1 MTPSGVYISENLKV
15 QGKDKLMKMKR
26 FAAAL
31 LALILCA
38 TLMTACSPK
47 PEQPA
52 ATSGNATAAPTATPE
67 ATAEPTA
74 EPTSAP
80 TPTPPEATAVP
91 EKTDTAVPATAE
103 KNGMYDALCDLFQ
116 NYHPGTAGSSLT
128 GARIAATI
136 VDFSIANGPDAVQA
150 GAQAFDLGEE
160 TEFGETF
167 AEKLAI
173 MYETAMGL
181 YGENGKS
188 LLTDSG
194 YTPTHYPYT
203 AKDVRDAYIEIF
215 TARSYDLPAVV
226 RVYRINANADG
237 FLAVGVRLDG
247 EEITADALNA
257 AMNGLLFENGAAFH
271 TVTVDEAGHIKA
283 DLNDA
288 FAAQVRSFGT
298 SGEYYLVGGVVNTLL
313 DIYDGADVTLTVNGA
328 PLESGHAV
336 YDTALT
342 RFAE

>member
-1 MTPSGVYISENLKV
+1 
-15 QGKDKLMKMKR
+15 MKMKR

-136 VDFSIANGPDAVQA
+136 VDFSIANGPDAVRA

-194 YTPTHYPYT
+194 YTPTHYPYA

-271 TVTVDEAGHIKA
+271 TVTVDEAGHIQA

-328 PLESGHAV
+328 PLECGHAV

>member
-1 MTPSGVYISENLKV
+1 MRSRSAIVWPPDVIVSVPSVCPASTGAVTDSSTQTRLS
-15 QGKDKLMKMKR
+15 
-26 FAAAL
+26 
-31 LALILCA
+31 
-38 TLMTACSPK
+38 T
-47 PEQPA
+47 PA
-52 ATSGNATAAPTATPE
+52 A
-67 ATAEPTA
+67 
-74 EPTSAP
+74 SALSMRMGVSSAR
-80 TPTPPEATAVP
+80 TGVISAAVP
-91 EKTDTAVPATAE
+91 SVT
-103 KNGMYDALCDLFQ
+103 
-116 NYHPGTAGSSLT
+116 GTAGSSLT

-136 VDFSIANGPDAVQA
+136 VDFSIANGPDAVRA

-271 TVTVDEAGHIKA
+271 TVTVDEAGHIQA

>member
-1 MTPSGVYISENLKV
+1 MTPSGVYISENPKV
-15 QGKDKLMKMKR
+15 QGKDKLMKKKR

-136 VDFSIANGPDAVQA
+136 VDFSIANGPDAVRA

-194 YTPTHYPYT
+194 YTPTHYPYA

-271 TVTVDEAGHIKA
+271 TVTVDEAGHIQA

>member
-1 MTPSGVYISENLKV
+1 M
-15 QGKDKLMKMKR
+15 
-26 FAAAL
+26 
-31 LALILCA
+31 
-38 TLMTACSPK
+38 
-47 PEQPA
+47 
-52 ATSGNATAAPTATPE
+52 
-67 ATAEPTA
+67 
-74 EPTSAP
+74 
-80 TPTPPEATAVP
+80 P

-136 VDFSIANGPDAVQA
+136 VDFSIANGPDAVRA

-194 YTPTHYPYT
+194 YTPTHYPYA

>member
-1 MTPSGVYISENLKV
+1 MTPSGVYIENPKV

-136 VDFSIANGPDAVQA
+136 VDFSIANGPDAVRA

-194 YTPTHYPYT
+194 YTPTHYPYA

-271 TVTVDEAGHIKA
+271 TVTVDEAGHIQA

>member
-1 MTPSGVYISENLKV
+1 
-15 QGKDKLMKMKR
+15 MKMKR

-52 ATSGNATAAPTATPE
+52 AASGNATAAPTATPE

-91 EKTDTAVPATAE
+91 EKTDTVVPATAE

-136 VDFSIANGPDAVQA
+136 VDFSIANGPDAVRA

-247 EEITADALNA
+247 EEEITADALNA

>member
-1 MTPSGVYISENLKV
+1 
-15 QGKDKLMKMKR
+15 MKMKR

-80 TPTPPEATAVP
+80 TPTPPEATAAP
-91 EKTDTAVPATAE
+91 EKNDTAVPATAE

-136 VDFSIANGPDAVQA
+136 VDFSIANGPDAVRA

-194 YTPTHYPYT
+194 YTPTHYPYA

-271 TVTVDEAGHIKA
+271 TVTVDEAGHIQA

>member
-1 MTPSGVYISENLKV
+1 MTPSGVYISKNPKV

-136 VDFSIANGPDAVQA
+136 VDFSIANGPDAVRA

-194 YTPTHYPYT
+194 YTPTHYPYA

-336 YDTALT
+336 YDMALT

>member
-1 MTPSGVYISENLKV
+1 
-15 QGKDKLMKMKR
+15 MKMKR

-136 VDFSIANGPDAVQA
+136 VDFSIANGPDAVRA

-160 TEFGETF
+160 NEFGETF

-194 YTPTHYPYT
+194 YTPTHYPYA

>member
-1 MTPSGVYISENLKV
+1 
-15 QGKDKLMKMKR
+15 MKMKR

-136 VDFSIANGPDAVQA
+136 VDFSIANGPDAVRA

-194 YTPTHYPYT
+194 YTPTHYPYA

>member
-1 MTPSGVYISENLKV
+1 
-15 QGKDKLMKMKR
+15 MKMKR

-136 VDFSIANGPDAVQA
+136 VDFSIANGPDAVRA

-194 YTPTHYPYT
+194 YTPTHYPYA

-226 RVYRINANADG
+226 RVYRINANANG

>member
-1 MTPSGVYISENLKV
+1 
-15 QGKDKLMKMKR
+15 MKMKR

-52 ATSGNATAAPTATPE
+52 ATSGNATAVPTATPE

-136 VDFSIANGPDAVQA
+136 VDFSIANGPDAVRA

-194 YTPTHYPYT
+194 YTPTHYPYA

>member
-1 MTPSGVYISENLKV
+1 
-15 QGKDKLMKMKR
+15 MKMKR

-136 VDFSIANGPDAVQA
+136 VDFSIANGPDAVRA

-194 YTPTHYPYT
+194 YTPTHYPYA

-215 TARSYDLPAVV
+215 IARSYDLPAVV

-271 TVTVDEAGHIKA
+271 TVTVDEAGHIQA

>member
-1 MTPSGVYISENLKV
+1 
-15 QGKDKLMKMKR
+15 MKAKK
-26 FAAAL
+26 FVTVFLTLAVCTAL
-31 LALILCA
+31 LAGCTPPPA
-38 TLMTACSPK
+38 
-47 PEQPA
+47 QPA

-67 ATAEPTA
+67 ATPEPTA
-74 EPTSAP
+74 EPTAAAEPAGGDSSPLPA
-80 TPTPPEATAVP
+80 
-91 EKTDTAVPATAE
+91 DTGVPATAE

-136 VDFSIANGPDAVQA
+136 VDFSLTNGPDAVRS

-160 TEFGETF
+160 TEFGEKFTD
-167 AEKLAI
+167 KLAM

-181 YGENGKS
+181 YGESGKS
-188 LLTDSG
+188 LLTDGG

-203 AKDVRDAYIEIF
+203 AKDVRDAYIAIF
-215 TARSYDLPAVV
+215 DARGYELPAVV

-257 AMNGLLFENGAAFH
+257 AMNGLLFENGAALN
-271 TVTVDEAGHIKA
+271 TVEVDEAGHIKA

-313 DIYDGADVTLTVNGA
+313 DVYDGADVTLTVNGA

-342 RFAE
+342 RFEG

>member
-1 MTPSGVYISENLKV
+1 MTPSGVYISENPKV

-103 KNGMYDALCDLFQ
+103 KIGMYDALCDLFQ

-136 VDFSIANGPDAVQA
+136 VDFSIANGPDAVRA

-194 YTPTHYPYT
+194 YTPTHYPYA

>member
-1 MTPSGVYISENLKV
+1 
-15 QGKDKLMKMKR
+15 MKMKR

-80 TPTPPEATAVP
+80 TPTPPEAAAVP

-136 VDFSIANGPDAVQA
+136 VDFSIANGPDAVRA

-194 YTPTHYPYT
+194 YTPTHYPYA

-271 TVTVDEAGHIKA
+271 TVTVDEAGHIQA

>member
-1 MTPSGVYISENLKV
+1 
-15 QGKDKLMKMKR
+15 MKMKR

-52 ATSGNATAAPTATPE
+52 ATSGNATEAPTATPE

-136 VDFSIANGPDAVQA
+136 VDFSIANGPDAVRA

-194 YTPTHYPYT
+194 YTPTHYPYA

-257 AMNGLLFENGAAFH
+257 AMNGLLFENGASFH

-336 YDTALT
+336 YDMALT

>member
-1 MTPSGVYISENLKV
+1 MTPSGVYISENPKV

-52 ATSGNATAAPTATPE
+52 AASGNATEAPTATPE

-136 VDFSIANGPDAVQA
+136 VDFSIANGPDAVRA

-194 YTPTHYPYT
+194 YTPTHYPYA

-271 TVTVDEAGHIKA
+271 TVTVDEAGHIQA

>member
-1 MTPSGVYISENLKV
+1 MTPSGVYIENPKV

-52 ATSGNATAAPTATPE
+52 ATSGNATEAPTATPE

-136 VDFSIANGPDAVQA
+136 VDFSIANGPDAVRA

-194 YTPTHYPYT
+194 YTPTHYPYA

-271 TVTVDEAGHIKA
+271 TVTVDEAGHIQA

>member
-1 MTPSGVYISENLKV
+1 MTPSGVYIENPKV

-136 VDFSIANGPDAVQA
+136 VDFSIANGPDAVRA

-181 YGENGKS
+181 YGENGKR

-194 YTPTHYPYT
+194 YTPTHYPYA

>member
-1 MTPSGVYISENLKV
+1 
-15 QGKDKLMKMKR
+15 MKMKR

-38 TLMTACSPK
+38 TLMSACSPK

-136 VDFSIANGPDAVQA
+136 VDFSIANGPDAVRA

-194 YTPTHYPYT
+194 YTPTHYPYA

>member
-1 MTPSGVYISENLKV
+1 MTPSGVYIENPKV

-67 ATAEPTA
+67 ATA
-74 EPTSAP
+74 
-80 TPTPPEATAVP
+80 VP

-136 VDFSIANGPDAVQA
+136 VDFSLTNGPDAVRS

-194 YTPTHYPYT
+194 YTPTHYPYA

>member
-1 MTPSGVYISENLKV
+1 
-15 QGKDKLMKMKR
+15 MKMKR

-136 VDFSIANGPDAVQA
+136 VDFSIANGPDAVRA

-167 AEKLAI
+167 SEKLAI

-194 YTPTHYPYT
+194 YTPTHYPYA

>member
-1 MTPSGVYISENLKV
+1 MTPSGVYISENPKV

-31 LALILCA
+31 LVLILCA

-52 ATSGNATAAPTATPE
+52 ATSGNATEAPTATPE
-67 ATAEPTA
+67 
-74 EPTSAP
+74 
-80 TPTPPEATAVP
+80 
-91 EKTDTAVPATAE
+91 ATAE

-136 VDFSIANGPDAVQA
+136 VDFSIANGPDAVRA

-188 LLTDSG
+188 LLTDGG

-271 TVTVDEAGHIKA
+271 TVTVDEAGHIQA

>member
-1 MTPSGVYISENLKV
+1 
-15 QGKDKLMKMKR
+15 MKMKR

-52 ATSGNATAAPTATPE
+52 ATSGNATEAPTAT
-67 ATAEPTA
+67 
-74 EPTSAP
+74 
-80 TPTPPEATAVP
+80 PEATAVP

-136 VDFSIANGPDAVQA
+136 VDFSIANGPDAVRA

>member
-1 MTPSGVYISENLKV
+1 
-15 QGKDKLMKMKR
+15 
-26 FAAAL
+26 
-31 LALILCA
+31 
-38 TLMTACSPK
+38 
-47 PEQPA
+47 
-52 ATSGNATAAPTATPE
+52 
-67 ATAEPTA
+67 
-74 EPTSAP
+74 
-80 TPTPPEATAVP
+80 
-91 EKTDTAVPATAE
+91 
-103 KNGMYDALCDLFQ
+103 
-116 NYHPGTAGSSLT
+116 
-128 GARIAATI
+128 
-136 VDFSIANGPDAVQA
+136 
-150 GAQAFDLGEE
+150 
-160 TEFGETF
+160 
-167 AEKLAI
+167 

-188 LLTDSG
+188 LLTDGG
-194 YTPTHYPYT
+194 YTATHYPYA

>member
-1 MTPSGVYISENLKV
+1 MTPSGVYISENPKV

-103 KNGMYDALCDLFQ
+103 KNGMYNALCDLFQ

-136 VDFSIANGPDAVQA
+136 VDFSIANGPDAVRA

-194 YTPTHYPYT
+194 YTPTHYPYA

-271 TVTVDEAGHIKA
+271 TVTVDEAGHIQA

>member
-1 MTPSGVYISENLKV
+1 
-15 QGKDKLMKMKR
+15 MKAKK
-26 FAAAL
+26 FVTVFLTLAVCTAL
-31 LALILCA
+31 LAGCTPPPA
-38 TLMTACSPK
+38 
-47 PEQPA
+47 QPA
-52 ATSGNATAAPTATPE
+52 ATSGNATAAPTAMPE
-67 ATAEPTA
+67 ATPEPTA
-74 EPTSAP
+74 EPTAAAEPAGGDSSPLPA
-80 TPTPPEATAVP
+80 
-91 EKTDTAVPATAE
+91 DTGVPATAE

-136 VDFSIANGPDAVQA
+136 VDFSLTNGPDAVRS

-160 TEFGETF
+160 TEFGEKFTD
-167 AEKLAI
+167 KLAM

-181 YGENGKS
+181 YGESGKS
-188 LLTDSG
+188 LLTDGG
-194 YTPTHYPYT
+194 YTPAHYPYT
-203 AKDVRDAYIEIF
+203 AKDVRDAYIAIF
-215 TARSYDLPAVV
+215 DARGYELPAVV

-237 FLAVGVRLDG
+237 FLAVGFRLDA
-247 EEITADALNA
+247 EEITADALNT
-257 AMNGLLFENGAAFH
+257 AMNGLLFENGAALNA
-271 TVTVDEAGHIKA
+271 VEVDEAGHIKA

-313 DIYDGADVTLTVNGA
+313 DVYDGADVTLTVNGA

-342 RFAE
+342 RFEG

>member
-1 MTPSGVYISENLKV
+1 MTPSGVYISENPKV

-52 ATSGNATAAPTATPE
+52 ATSGNATEAPTATPE

-136 VDFSIANGPDAVQA
+136 VDFSIANGPDAVRA

-194 YTPTHYPYT
+194 YTPTHYPYA

-271 TVTVDEAGHIKA
+271 TVTVDEAGHIQA

-336 YDTALT
+336 YDMALT

>member
-1 MTPSGVYISENLKV
+1 
-15 QGKDKLMKMKR
+15 MKMKR

-136 VDFSIANGPDAVQA
+136 VDFSIANGPDAVRA

-194 YTPTHYPYT
+194 YTPTHYPYA

-283 DLNDA
+283 DLNEA

>member
-1 MTPSGVYISENLKV
+1 
-15 QGKDKLMKMKR
+15 MKMKR

-52 ATSGNATAAPTATPE
+52 ATSGNATEAPTATPE

-136 VDFSIANGPDAVQA
+136 VDFSIANGPDAVRA

-194 YTPTHYPYT
+194 YTPTHYPYA

>member
-1 MTPSGVYISENLKV
+1 MTPSGVYIENPKV

-136 VDFSIANGPDAVQA
+136 VDFSIANGPDAVRA

-194 YTPTHYPYT
+194 YTPTHYPYA

>member
-1 MTPSGVYISENLKV
+1 
-15 QGKDKLMKMKR
+15 MKMKR

-136 VDFSIANGPDAVQA
+136 VDFSIANGPDAVRA

-181 YGENGKS
+181 YGENGKN

-194 YTPTHYPYT
+194 YTPTHYPYA

>member
-1 MTPSGVYISENLKV
+1 
-15 QGKDKLMKMKR
+15 MKMKR

-80 TPTPPEATAVP
+80 PHTPPEATAVP

-136 VDFSIANGPDAVQA
+136 VDFSIANGPDAVRA

-194 YTPTHYPYT
+194 YTPTHYPYA

>member
-1 MTPSGVYISENLKV
+1 
-15 QGKDKLMKMKR
+15 MKMKR

-136 VDFSIANGPDAVQA
+136 VDFSIANGPDAVRA

-194 YTPTHYPYT
+194 YTPTHYPYA

-271 TVTVDEAGHIKA
+271 TVTVDEAGHIQA

-342 RFAE
+342 RFEG